1 MTKPLLCIAAA
12 FAFASTLHAQET
24 NQQQVEEVFKASI
37 DKSRFKTH
45 LQKLTERPHVAGSET
60 NEAVQN
66 YMSSVMESA
75 GFKVKAY
82 PYDVFL
88 PSSPGE
94 SFIEIVAPIRETL
107 TQ

>member
-1 MTKPLLCIAAA
+1 MKKLSILI
-12 FAFASTLHAQET
+12 TLILTANLNAQE
-24 NQQQVEEVFKASI
+24 VSLSKIEEAFKISI

-75 GFKVKAY
+75 GFKVKGY

-94 SFIEIVAPIRETL
+94 
-107 TQ
+107 